1 MILMSYYEEIKAY
14 EPANDQEANDKKV
27 ILTYIEDFEHNILTR
42 DNEIAHMTSSGLIL
56 NKSLD
61 KILMIHHNIYNTWAW
76 TGGHADGEEDMLK
89 TAVKEAMEETGL
101 KNIVPLKK
109 DLASIDILPVYGHMK
124 RGKYV
129 SAHLHLN
136 ASYALIASE
145 DEVPVVNEE
154 ETSGVQWVP
163 VCDLSSYSNEPYL
176 IDVYM
181 KIVNWARRNTLGV

>member
-1 MILMSYYEEIKAY
+1 MSYYEEIKAY
-14 EPANDQEANDKKV
+14 EPANDQEENDKKV

-181 KIVNWARRNTLGV
+181 KIVNWARKNT